1 MSFSAAKAAPES
13 SSTRLNLRCSRRR
26 HCYPRRF
33 FIRAARQF
41 LFLSLLVLLVPAPAS
56 AAISIEPRVGFH
68 GVFQLG
74 RPFPLEIELSN
85 NGRPAE
91 GTLDVQVWKGG
102 ATKGGAPYPVK
113 YRREL
118 FLAAQSRKTIQFTV
132 DPDFISRPLKITFS
146 GADTQAAREVD
157 LRRHFSPAA
166 VLLLISEN
174 SALPSLSLDPS
185 LQNRLVS
192 IALGEL
198 AADPRALLGVS
209 HLIIYDQS
217 LRDLSRAQLSAI
229 DTWLSAGGKLIVLG
243 SVNYALYQ
251 EPALGRFLPV
261 RVIGARRI
269 TFTPRVEKNAP
280 PVNIRD
286 AWVQQST
293 VTQGETL
300 LEADGIPLI
309 VEAKRGRGA
318 ILYLALDIGRP
329 PLSQWS
335 GLPKFVQNLLA
346 PRLLDEATPRSE
358 WNESVFSQLI
368 TSPSFIATYIPS
380 GSLFVA
386 MIAYLVGIGVIAWLW
401 QRNRWPARHL
411 LGTFLA
417 FVVLATVAGYV
428 QFSRGGNIPDGV
440 LLSSTVLESSA
451 DGFVDAQANVA
462 LFSTQV
468 RDYNLQLE
476 RGWMDLT
483 PVSNRPK
490 ETVEAAV
497 VRQDGGG
504 VSRFQLPLR
513 EWDYR
518 LFRLRFVDRFP
529 MRAEFEV
536 QGDKLLLKVE
546 NRSAKDL
553 IDCWLLLPGQR
564 FSLGQISRG
573 DKWTKTFPLSD
584 PKSLSEAGTVR
595 ADNVSFR
602 EVTFPEKTRD
612 ILFHSS
618 FFSRE
623 QDSIWANGT
632 GVFFGWVKDP
642 EPRLHTDD
650 ANIQL
655 QDYTLYRKLIPL
667 ARGDDE

>member
-1 MSFSAAKAAPES
+1 MLPV
-13 SSTRLNLRCSRRR
+13 
-26 HCYPRRF
+26 H
-33 FIRAARQF
+33 AR
-41 LFLSLLVLLVPAPAS
+41 

-74 RPFPLEIELSN
+74 KPFPLEIELSN
-85 NGRPAE
+85 SGRPAE
-91 GTLDVQVWKGG
+91 GTIDVQVWKGG

-118 FLAAQSRKTIQFTV
+118 FLAAQSRKIIQFTV
-132 DPDFISRPLKITFS
+132 DPDFISRPLLISFS
-146 GADTQAAREVD
+146 GSDIKAAREVD

-166 VLLLISEN
+166 VQLLITEN
-174 SALPSLSLDPS
+174 SALPPLSFDPT

-209 HLIIYDQS
+209 HLILYDQS

-229 DTWLSAGGKLIVLG
+229 DTWLSAGGKLIILG
-243 SVNYALYQ
+243 SLNYALYQ

-261 RVIGARRI
+261 RVTGTRRI
-269 TFTPRVEKNAP
+269 TFTPRVEKDAR
-280 PVNIRD
+280 PVHIRD
-286 AWVQQST
+286 VWVQQSVLT
-293 VTQGETL
+293 HGTAL
-300 LEADGIPLI
+300 LEAEGIPLI

-329 PLSQWS
+329 PLSQWE
-335 GLPKFVQNLLA
+335 GLPKLMQNLLA
-346 PRLLDEATPRSE
+346 SAARDEEMPRSE
-358 WNESVFSQLI
+358 WNEAVFSQLI

-380 GSLFVA
+380 GSLFIA
-386 MIAYLVGIGVIAWLW
+386 MISYLAGIGVIVWLW
-401 QRNRWPARHL
+401 QRKRWPVRNLFAVFF
-411 LGTFLA
+411 GFII
-417 FVVLATVAGYV
+417 LATVAGYV
-428 QFSRGGNIPDGV
+428 QFSRGGNIPDAV

-468 RDYNLQLE
+468 RDYNLQLG

-536 QGDKLLLKVE
+536 QGDKLLMKVE

-553 IDCWLLLPGQR
+553 IDCWLLVPGQR
-564 FSLGQISRG
+564 FSLGRIARG
-573 DKWTKTFPLSD
+573 ASWAKTFPLSD
-584 PKSLSEAGTVR
+584 LKSLSDAATVR

-602 EVTFPEKTRD
+602 DVIFPEKTRD

-623 QDSIWANGT
+623 QDSTWASGN
-632 GVFFGWVKDP
+632 GVFFGWVEDP

-650 ANIQL
+650 ANVQL